1 MKLATLLLVCALA
14 GTTALPTE
22 AQAAELRAQTENMI
36 YRYFSNHDCESA
48 VKLLN
53 KSLAEKAPE
62 TYLLAGTMYEDGIC
76 LKKSWEKAIY
86 YYLLAEQ
93 APLNPKR
100 PQTKRRAL
108 SRIIGTLAIDQ
119 RDPGTA
125 LWWASRASN
134 IGPAAC
140 HGADHLRDDPDA
152 FTAALNN
159 WGAAKLSACV
169 YTIGLLHRISGD
181 VAYPRD
187 AVQQGISGTF
197 EMTFTPSLGSINWRT
212 LDSSRLT
219 VSHLAQPGNTEAR
232 LVKKQ
237 FVDYFEAISKR
248 ASADFPKPDNID
260 PAWEIKEQFSFEVGF
275 E

>member
-1 MKLATLLLVCALA
+1 MKLTTLLRVCALA
-14 GTTALPTE
+14 GTIALPAG
-22 AQAAELRAQTENMI
+22 AQAAELHPQTENMI
-36 YRYFSNHDCESA
+36 HRYFRSNDCESA

-53 KSLAEKAPE
+53 KSLAAKAPE
-62 TYLLAGTMYEDGIC
+62 TYLLAGTMYEDGVC
-76 LKKSWEKAIY
+76 LKKSWEKAIHY
-86 YYLLAEQ
+86 YSLAQQ
-93 APLNPKR
+93 AAPNPKR
-100 PQTKRRAL
+100 PQTKRMAL
-108 SRIIGTLAIDQ
+108 SRIIGTLAMDQ

-125 LWWASRASN
+125 LWWASSAPD

-140 HGADHLRDDPDA
+140 HSADHLRNDPDA

-169 YTIGLLHRISGD
+169 YTIGVLHRLSGD

-187 AVQQGISGTF
+187 AVQQGMSGTF
-197 EMTFTPSLGSINWRT
+197 EMTFIPAQASINWRT

-219 VSHLAQPGNTEAR
+219 VSQVAQPGNTEAR

-248 ASADFPKPDNID
+248 ALADFPKPDNID
-260 PAWEIKEQFSFEVGF
+260 PTWEIKEQFSFEVGY
-275 E
+275 